1 MDSIVLSVINVD
13 HVSAMENDMDFYLK
27 MKPRDCILYSN
38 DGGKFKI
45 HKEVL
50 GQTKFMRDILK
61 SLNENCSP
69 VAGAMGISN
78 VMAPKKGSPRLKCK
92 HIQLY
97 SISGIQV
104 WVQLA

>member
-1 MDSIVLSVINVD
+1 MLSVINVD
-13 HVSAMENDMDFYLK
+13 HISAIENNMDFYLK

-61 SLNENCSP
+61 SVKENCSSTLEIIRP
-69 VAGAMGISN
+69 CGKPFIILMKMVKI
-78 VMAPKKGSPRLKCK
+78 V
-92 HIQLY
+92 
-97 SISGIQV
+97 
-104 WVQLA
+104 